1 MARDITVTFDDG
13 TEHVYKGAPDDVT
26 PDQIEA
32 RAGRDFAD
40 KTVKSLDGGRG
51 KKETT
56 APPTP
61 PPPKRKVGFFE
72 SAGRQIGQAATTA
85 VGHLGLAAGGVARV
99 FGEDA
104 QSAVFN
110 ARDKTMASMAD
121 YYGQK
126 PDEEFSTAGS
136 LVGGVASTP
145 IELVGG
151 GGAQHGTERAT
162 QVLDRGGS
170 LGDAAMAGGVSG
182 AAHVALNALPVK
194 AGGAVG
200 RAIESKLGGLAG
212 GAATGAVIASGGGAA
227 GRAAE
232 NAALPEGKQFE
243 DLQQPVMP
251 SAAEVGMGAAFG
263 AVPGAAKAG
272 SAAVRAAGERRRAGE
287 AADKARQMKQ
297 VETAVDA
304 DIPVAPHQLSGNK
317 FLKYLGETLEHV
329 PLSGGATNR
338 ETRARNYSAGLAKAI
353 DPESTAVKLD
363 DKTFGALQDKAG
375 ERIGEISAR
384 TNVPKRAFGDLMD
397 VGRRDTPDVQQVIK
411 TYADDLQTIAAQN
424 GGVVPGATLRKLRTE
439 AQTQART
446 ARANKGDLAAALDR
460 VVHRFDEALSEHAAD
475 GDMPALL
482 EARRQYAVSKAIE
495 PVVAKHPDG
504 NIPTQALMAIVTRKA
519 GGGQT
524 RMAKGKGGEL
534 GDYAEMGAKLLREQA
549 TSGTG
554 ERNLIYRVATDAAEA
569 AKVGVLWAPATLY
582 NSFGPKVVKR
592 MVEKARRDRRR
603 TEPPPL
609 GQSAA
614 ESTALGDLTPDWE
627 TAPGAAAPRVE
638 GIDPA
643 GMVQA
648 LGEEPPLP
656 QGIPQ
661 RPGSQIPVQPD
672 MPLGDLTM
680 EPGTSA
686 GAAPPASRMDVVPT
700 EALDGVVPPPGQLP
714 APGRIVRSGD
724 PRMQRAEPQ
733 MPAVPGRPGLPDT
746 MVGETFAPG
755 DVFADQATIDASG
768 TPNAQIARRG
778 QVTDANAVQAARER
792 AEPVPA
798 GQATELPVQDVS
810 PALTPEQQ
818 FNQQYSRGEGVQ
830 PAGPEPAVDQRL
842 ADIERLRA
850 GSPSKEMVK
859 ALDEAEAEVKRA
871 IKVEKRNQ
879 ERMQA
884 AAEMR
889 AAADQVGD
897 PKMAQALR
905 DRADRTERPALAVFQ
920 DLAKKHKLPSKAVDA
935 ALKSARQMPAEE
947 VGAFFQRYIEALA
960 RKGGVENPIPPKDLA
975 KLDDQ
980 TIPVGEAK
988 ELHGGTPVENVP
1000 SGEAKEVFVDEGR
1013 KDTAAKPAPEKLEKP
1028 AEPARPAEKP
1038 AGDGKYPVITS
1049 QAEYDKLK
1057 AGEIYSRGG
1066 DKLYR
1071 KR

>member
-1 MARDITVTFDDG
+1 MARDITVTFEDG
-13 TEHVYKGAPDDVT
+13 SEHVYKGAPDDVT

-32 RAGRDFAD
+32 RAERDFAD

-51 KKETT
+51 KKETA
-56 APPTP
+56 APPPP
-61 PPPKRKVGFFE
+61 PPPKRKVGFLE

-85 VGHLGLAAGGVARV
+85 VGHLGMAAAGVAGVL
-99 FGEDA
+99 GEGA
-104 QSAVFN
+104 QDAVFR

-121 YYGQK
+121 FYGQK
-126 PDEEFSTAGS
+126 PDEEFNTAGS
-136 LVGGVASTP
+136 LVGGVASAP
-145 IELVGG
+145 IEIVGG

-170 LGDAAMAGGVSG
+170 LGDAALAGGVSG
-182 AAHVALNALPVK
+182 ATHVALNALPVK

-200 RAIESKLGGLAG
+200 RAIETKLGGMAG
-212 GAATGAVIASGGGAA
+212 GAATGAVIAGGGGAA

-272 SAAVRAAGERRRAGE
+272 SEAVRAAGERRRAGE

-297 VETAVDA
+297 VETAVNA

-338 ETRARNYSAGLAKAI
+338 ETRSRNYSAGLAKAI

-363 DKTFGALQDKAG
+363 DKTFDALQDKAG
-375 ERIGEISAR
+375 ERIGEIYAR
-384 TNVPKRAFGDLMD
+384 TDIPKRAFGDLMD

-411 TYADDLQTIAAQN
+411 TYADDLQTVAAQN
-424 GGVVPGATLRKLRTE
+424 GGVVPGTTLRKLRTE

-504 NIPTQALMAIVTRKA
+504 NIPTQTLMTIVTRKT

-549 TSGTG
+549 SSGTG

-582 NSFGPKVVKR
+582 NAFGPKVVKR
-592 MVEKARRDRRR
+592 MIEKARRDQQR

-609 GQSAA
+609 NDVAA
-614 ESTALGDLTPDWE
+614 LANWSPDWE
-627 TAPGAAAPRVE
+627 TSPGAGRPRE
-638 GIDPA
+638 PGIDPT
-643 GMVQA
+643 GMVPA

-656 QGIPQ
+656 QGVPQ

-680 EPGTSA
+680 DPGTSP
-686 GAAPPASRMDVVPT
+686 GAAPPAGRVDVVPT
-700 EALDGVVPPPGQLP
+700 DNLEGVVPPPGQLP

-768 TPNAQIARRG
+768 TPNAQLARRG
-778 QVTDANAVQAARER
+778 QVTEANAAQAARER

-798 GQATELPVQDVS
+798 GQATELPVQDVQ
-810 PALTPEQQ
+810 PAPTPEQQ
-818 FNQQYSRGEGVQ
+818 FNQQYSSGEGVQ
-830 PAGPEPAVDQRL
+830 PAGAEPAKDQRL

-850 GSPSKEMVK
+850 GNPSKEMAK

-879 ERMQA
+879 ERMQT

-889 AAADQVGD
+889 AAADQMAD

-905 DRADRTERPALAVFQ
+905 DRADRTERPALAAFQ
-920 DLAKKHKLPSKAVDA
+920 DLAKKHKLPPKAVDA

-960 RKGGVENPIPPKDLA
+960 RKGAVENPIPPKDLA

-988 ELHGGTPVENVP
+988 ELHGGTPVEKVP
-1000 SGEAKEVFVDEGR
+1000 AGEAKEVFVDEGR
-1013 KDTAAKPAPEKLEKP
+1013 KDTAAKPAAEKPEKP
-1028 AEPARPAEKP
+1028 AEPAKPAEKP
-1038 AGDGKYPVITS
+1038 AGGGKYPVITS

>member
-1 MARDITVTFDDG
+1 M
-13 TEHVYKGAPDDVT
+13 
-26 PDQIEA
+26 
-32 RAGRDFAD
+32 AD
-40 KTVKSLDGGRG
+40 KAPWEEYQQADDAPW
-51 KKETT
+51 KEYASAGDKAAKEKPA
-56 APPTP
+56 APA
-61 PPPKRKVGFFE
+61 PKRKVGFLE
-72 SAGRQIGQAATTA
+72 SAGRQIGQASTLA
-85 VGHLGLAAGGVARV
+85 VGHLGLAAGGLARV

-104 QSAVFN
+104 QSAVFK
-110 ARDKTMASMAD
+110 ARDKTVASMAD

-126 PDEEFSTAGS
+126 PDEEFDTAGS
-136 LVGGVASTP
+136 LAGGVASTG
-145 IELVGG
+145 IELIGG
-151 GGAQHGTERAT
+151 GGLQHGTERAIE
-162 QVLDRGGS
+162 VLDRGGS
-170 LGDAAMAGGVSG
+170 LGDAALAGGVSG
-182 AAHVALNALPVK
+182 GAHVALNMLPVK

-212 GAATGAVIASGGGAA
+212 GAATGAVIAGGGGAA

-243 DLQQPVMP
+243 DLQQTVMP

-272 SAAVRAAGERRRAGE
+272 SEAVRAAGERRRAGE

-304 DIPVAPHQLSGNK
+304 NIPVAPHQLSGNK

-411 TYADDLQTIAAQN
+411 TYADDLKAIADQN
-424 GGVVPGATLRKLRTE
+424 GGVVPGSTLRKLRTE

-460 VVHRFDEALSEHAAD
+460 VVHRFDEALSEHAAE

-549 TSGTG
+549 SSGTG

-592 MVEKARRDRRR
+592 MVEKARRDRQR

-627 TAPGAAAPRVE
+627 TAPGAAPDAGRVE
-638 GIDPA
+638 
-643 GMVQA
+643 
-648 LGEEPPLP
+648 
-656 QGIPQ
+656 
-661 RPGSQIPVQPD
+661 
-672 MPLGDLTM
+672 
-680 EPGTSA
+680 
-686 GAAPPASRMDVVPT
+686 VVPT
-700 EALDGVVPPPGQLP
+700 EGLVPAVDELPPPARVLP
-714 APGRIVRSGD
+714 GGYD
-724 PRMQRAEPQ
+724 PRQTTRYKTTREVFVDGAETTYSPVTGPSSEAPAARRGAGSEI
-733 MPAVPGRPGLPDT
+733 PAVPGRPDLPDT
-746 MVGETFAPG
+746 MIGESFAPG

-768 TPNAQIARRG
+768 TPNAQLARRG
-778 QVTDANAVQAARER
+778 QVTEANAAQAARER

-818 FNQQYSRGEGVQ
+818 FNQQYSRGDGVQ

-850 GSPSKEMVK
+850 GNPSKEMAK
-859 ALDEAEAEVKRA
+859 ALDEAEAEVKRV

-889 AAADQVGD
+889 AAAEQMRD

-905 DRADRTERPALAVFQ
+905 DRADRTERPALAAFQ
-920 DLAKKHKLPSKAVDA
+920 DLAKKHKLPPKAVDA
-935 ALKSARQMPAEE
+935 ALKSAREMPPEQ
-947 VGAFFQRYIEALA
+947 VGVFFQRYIEALA
-960 RKGGVENPIPPKDLA
+960 RRGAVEKPIPPKELA
-975 KLDDQ
+975 RLDDQ
-980 TIPVGEAK
+980 TIPVGEAT
-988 ELHGGTPVENVP
+988 ELTGATPVEKVP
-1000 SGEAKEVFVDEGR
+1000 TGEAKEVFVDSGR
-1013 KDTAAKPAPEKLEKP
+1013 KDTAAKPATEKP
-1028 AEPARPAEKP
+1028 ENPAKPAEKP
-1038 AGDGKYPVITS
+1038 ASGGKYPVITS